1 MCVRASFSGAVAIN
15 PLQLYY
21 IILYLF
27 KGQAHE
33 PFYQTKKRKRNLM
46 SSLFSS
52 LFPSFKPVEF
62 KDSTQKITGSNQLRS
77 NLVLIES

>member
-33 PFYQTKKRKRNLM
+33 PFYQTKQKKKKPHKLT
-46 SSLFSS
+46 F
-52 LFPSFKPVEF
+52 FIPISFLQASGVQRLNSKDHRVEP
-62 KDSTQKITGSNQLRS
+62 TQ
-77 NLVLIES
+77 V